1 MVPNGV
7 HHADLSSSSGATAP
21 PAQQQ
26 QQQAARAVI
35 KNVDM
40 SDEMQQLAVDTAQDA
55 LNKFTVEKDIA
66 AHIKRE
72 MDRQCGPTWHTVVG
86 ANFGS
91 YVTHETNHFIYFYL
105 GKIAFLIWR
114 A

>member
-1 MVPNGV
+1 MNGAN
-7 HHADLSSSSGATAP
+7 HAEIPSSSGGTAP
-21 PAQQQ
+21 FAQQQ
-26 QQQAARAVI
+26 AAARAVI

-55 LNKFTVEKDIA
+55 LNKFTVEKDVA

-86 ANFGS
+86 ANCES
-91 YVTHETNHFIYFYL
+91 EL
-105 GKIAFLIWR
+105 
-114 A
+114 